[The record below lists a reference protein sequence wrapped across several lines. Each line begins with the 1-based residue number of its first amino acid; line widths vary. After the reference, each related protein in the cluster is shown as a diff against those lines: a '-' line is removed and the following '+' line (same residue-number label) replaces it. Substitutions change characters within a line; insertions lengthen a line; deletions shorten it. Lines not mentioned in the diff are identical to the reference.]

1 LKITFAGVDETYSID
16 SILQVQDKYP
26 EVEFAILLSY
36 SNSGIKLRYPSI
48 NYMLHLINNPSF
60 TNFSIHL
67 CGAIPNFYVDYLK
80 NGYWG
85 TYTQFKEIIQRSPRL
100 QINKKDKELHQT
112 LYDLRKNV
120 QVIQPVNS
128 FEERINDKVDLLWD
142 KSGGNGIFNANWPEP
157 LEFQTCMYA
166 GGISPNNIKEVKEI
180 TTTLLNKTPNANI
193 RLDMES
199 GIRDS
204 NNKVDGEAILFI
216 CKEIYG
222 Y

>member
-67 CGAIPNFYVDYLK
+67 CGTIPNFYVDYLK

-128 FEERINDKVDLLWD
+128 FEERINDKVDLL
-142 KSGGNGIFNANWPEP
+142 
-157 LEFQTCMYA
+157 
-166 GGISPNNIKEVKEI
+166 
-180 TTTLLNKTPNANI
+180 
-193 RLDMES
+193 
-199 GIRDS
+199 
-204 NNKVDGEAILFI
+204 
-216 CKEIYG
+216 
-222 Y
+222 

>member
-1 LKITFAGVDETYSID
+1 
-16 SILQVQDKYP
+16 
-26 EVEFAILLSY
+26 
-36 SNSGIKLRYPSI
+36 
-48 NYMLHLINNPSF
+48 
-60 TNFSIHL
+60 
-67 CGAIPNFYVDYLK
+67 
-80 NGYWG
+80 
-85 TYTQFKEIIQRSPRL
+85 
-100 QINKKDKELHQT
+100 
-112 LYDLRKNV
+112 
-120 QVIQPVNS
+120 
-128 FEERINDKVDLLWD
+128 
-142 KSGGNGIFNANWPEP
+142 
-157 LEFQTCMYA
+157 MYA